1 MSNTFKN
8 IIAWQKAYQYCL
20 AVYRNTADF
29 PEFEKYGLRSQFTR
43 AAVSVTA
50 NIAEGY
56 RKLSKQDKLRFF
68 NIAQGS
74 LEECRNY
81 NILSKDLQ
89 YITEEDYYVLEEK
102 LEIASKFLNSYCE
115 GVRKNS
121 GIKDEL

>member
-74 LEECRNY
+74 LDECRNY
-81 NILSKDLQ
+81 NMLSKDLG
-89 YITEEDYYVLEEK
+89 YITEEQYNELEY
-102 LEIASKFLNSYCE
+102 LADGSSKFLNAYCV
-115 GVRKNS
+115 GIVRKS
-121 GIKDEL
+121 GVKDD

>member
-81 NILSKDLQ
+81 NMLSKDLG
-89 YITEEDYYVLEEK
+89 YITEEQYNELEY
-102 LEIASKFLNSYCE
+102 LASGASKFLNAYCV
-115 GVRKNS
+115 GIVRKS
-121 GIKDEL
+121 GVKDD